1 MQQLPRQ
8 RLLPRCC
15 GPASRR
21 SARILNRQTHMLA
34 MENKRF
40 GRKRHGFLLFPIV
53 RNWQKRLASN
63 NVLFFCTVNL
73 YLCEMCFLPQIGR
86 VSTNTVVDVTN
97 TNWDPHR
104 EDLGFSKVLMPA
116 DKQGIDQRRVG
127 VSKSNILDTTQQNW
141 YLGFPSCSHLF
152 NHSNYNPNLIGSAAN
167 CWIMK
172 LGQAKS
178 LKSLAEVPAVPA
190 VPAVGGAN
198 LKRYNWNGEWNKT
211 YGNLYIC
218 MGHQQNNQHIY
229 IYIIIIYIIMGD

>member
-1 MQQLPRQ
+1 MRITMVWWDAATPQATPSPKMLRASEQAICKDSQQTNPHVGHGKQEIWPKKTWFFVVSNSEELTKTSCLQQ
-8 RLLPRCC
+8 R
-15 GPASRR
+15 S
-21 SARILNRQTHMLA
+21 
-34 MENKRF
+34 
-40 GRKRHGFLLFPIV
+40 
-53 RNWQKRLASN
+53 
-63 NVLFFCTVNL
+63 FFCTVNL

-97 TNWDPHR
+97 TNWDPHQ

-127 VSKSNILDTTQQNW
+127 VSKSNILDITQQNW
-141 YLGFPSCSHLF
+141 YLVFPSCSHLF

-178 LKSLAEVPAVPA
+178 RKSLAEVPAVPA

-198 LKRYNWNGEWNKT
+198 LKRYNWNGEWSKT

-218 MGHQQNNQHIY
+218 MGYQQNNQHIY
-229 IYIIIIYIIMGD
+229 IYIL